1 MRLSL
6 PTLIA
11 VVAGG
16 LSALTSF
23 FLHAGAQNSALP
35 DAGSAYETAVF
46 AGGCFWC
53 VEADFDKVTGVVETV
68 SGYAGG
74 QTTDPTYR
82 THSRDGHLEVVK
94 VVYDPEQVTYET
106 LVTYF
111 LHHIDPT
118 DEGGQ
123 FCDRGHSY
131 TTAIF
136 TSDAS
141 ERRTV
146 QRTFDRITT
155 QQTLPGPIVT
165 RIRDAVP
172 FYEAEAYHQ
181 DYYRKN
187 ATRYNFYRK
196 GCRRDARIEE
206 VWSAAPGS

>member
-1 MRLSL
+1 MKLSV
-6 PTLIA
+6 PTLVA
-11 VVAGG
+11 VIAGG

-23 FLHAGAQNSALP
+23 FLHAGAQNSALSVSE
-35 DAGSAYETAVF
+35 SAYETAVF

-53 VEADFDKVTGVVETV
+53 VEADFDKVTGVVETL

-74 QTTDPTYR
+74 QTSDPTYR

-94 VVYDPEQVTYET
+94 VVYDPEQVSYET

-111 LHHIDPT
+111 LRHIDPT

-123 FCDRGHSY
+123 FCDRGNSY

-136 TSDAS
+136 TSDPS
-141 ERRTV
+141 EKRIV
-146 QRTFDRITT
+146 ERTFDSINA
-155 QQTLPGPIVT
+155 QQILPGPIVT
-165 RIRDAVP
+165 RLREAVP
-172 FYEAEAYHQ
+172 FYKAEIYHQ

-187 ATRYNFYRK
+187 ATHYHFYRK
-196 GCRRDARIEE
+196 ICERDARIQE